1 MLETR
6 PLRDK
11 NTNPQKSEK
20 SQLKGKEVQKSRIKE
35 AVCFSEE
42 LFKGLLGFS
51 HKGNHINVLQKA
63 LLSPDV
69 IATEITI
76 IVPIKV
82 ILNEQYVILM
92 FQYLGEE
99 SV

>member
-1 MLETR
+1 
-6 PLRDK
+6 
-11 NTNPQKSEK
+11 
-20 SQLKGKEVQKSRIKE
+20 
-35 AVCFSEE
+35 
-42 LFKGLLGFS
+42 
-51 HKGNHINVLQKA
+51 VLQKA
-63 LLSPDV
+63 LLSSDV

-99 SV
+99 SCLISSNSLAHIQSVISKKVSLKIALNPGFEAQH

>member
-1 MLETR
+1 M
-6 PLRDK
+6 
-11 NTNPQKSEK
+11 
-20 SQLKGKEVQKSRIKE
+20 
-35 AVCFSEE
+35 
-42 LFKGLLGFS
+42 
-51 HKGNHINVLQKA
+51 LQKA

>member
-6 PLRDK
+6 PVRDK
-11 NTNPQKSEK
+11 NMNSQESEK
-20 SQLKGKEVQKSRIKE
+20 FQLKGKGAQKSRRKE

-42 LFKGLLGFS
+42 LLKGLLVFS

-63 LLSPDV
+63 LLSSDI

-92 FQYLGEE
+92 VQYLGEE

>member
-1 MLETR
+1 M
-6 PLRDK
+6 
-11 NTNPQKSEK
+11 
-20 SQLKGKEVQKSRIKE
+20 RILWKVRSPNSKAKWFKRAEERKE

-42 LFKGLLGFS
+42 LLKALLGFS

-63 LLSPDV
+63 LLSPNV